1 MTDCQRVSPLQL
13 AQHVRC
19 CECEGSVVL
28 LDLQRGRYWNLGQ
41 AGARALAGLVAGWPV
56 PEWACSRGEYPLH
69 GLAMGPDSGDAAR
82 LPVASRA
89 VSPGTALADRLLSLG
104 LLARSS
110 SQVPP
115 THVRLEEPCESLDP
129 DCVGRPLPLTARR
142 IGNFLQSSALA
153 AWRLRRS
160 SLQTIAA
167 HVAAKHDELSHGPVE
182 IAARAERSERAARVA
197 PVERLAR
204 LNAGCAIDGIA
215 SDADD
220 VCRLTAPA
228 VHESVRLAALAFER
242 LRPLAFSAR
251 DRCLHDSLSLVFFLF
266 AEGLSARWVIGVK
279 TNPFGAHS
287 WVQSGRTVLNDQH
300 EFVRAFRPILVV

>member
-1 MTDCQRVSPLQL
+1 MTDCQRVSPLRL
-13 AQHVRC
+13 APHVRC
-19 CECEGSVVL
+19 CACEGSVVL

-56 PEWACSRGEYPLH
+56 PAWACSRGEAPLH
-69 GLAMGPDSGDAAR
+69 GLAMGPDCGDAAL
-82 LPVASRA
+82 LPVAPRA

-115 THVRLEEPCESLDP
+115 THQRLEEPCESLDP

-153 AWRLRRS
+153 AWWLRRW

-167 HVAAKHDELSHGPVE
+167 HVAAKHDQLSHGPVE
-182 IAARAERSERAARVA
+182 SAAGAERAACVA

-204 LNAGCAIDGIA
+204 LNAGSAIDGIA
-215 SDADD
+215 AEASDIG
-220 VCRLTAPA
+220 RLTDPA
-228 VHESVRLAALAFER
+228 VHESIRVTALAFER

-251 DRCLHDSLSLVFFLF
+251 DRCLHDSLSLAFFLL
-266 AEGLSARWVIGVK
+266 AQGLSARWVIGVK

-300 EFVRAFRPILVV
+300 EYVRAFRPILVV

>member
-1 MTDCQRVSPLQL
+1 M
-13 AQHVRC
+13 
-19 CECEGSVVL
+19 
-28 LDLQRGRYWNLGQ
+28 
-41 AGARALAGLVAGWPV
+41 
-56 PEWACSRGEYPLH
+56 
-69 GLAMGPDSGDAAR
+69 
-82 LPVASRA
+82 
-89 VSPGTALADRLLSLG
+89 G

-115 THVRLEEPCESLDP
+115 THVRLEEPRESPDP
-129 DCVGRPLPLTARR
+129 DCVGRPLRLTARR

-167 HVAAKHDELSHGPVE
+167 HVAAKHDELSHSAVE
-182 IAARAERSERAARVA
+182 IAARAECAARVA
-197 PVERLAR
+197 PAERLAR
-204 LNAGCAIDGIA
+204 LNGGRAIDGIA
-215 SDADD
+215 AEASD
-220 VCRLTAPA
+220 VGRLTDPA
-228 VHESVRLAALAFER
+228 VHESIRLAALTFER

-287 WVQSGRTVLNDQH
+287 WVQSGRIVLNDQH
-300 EFVRAFRPILVV
+300 EYVRAFRPILVV